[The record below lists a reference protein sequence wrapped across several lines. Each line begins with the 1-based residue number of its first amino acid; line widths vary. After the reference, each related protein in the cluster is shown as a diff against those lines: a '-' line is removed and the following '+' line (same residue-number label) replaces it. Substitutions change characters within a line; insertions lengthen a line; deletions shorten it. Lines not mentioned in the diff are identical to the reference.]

1 MLYTFRCAVYYASTP
16 RPKPALLKWWNW
28 KDPVSAPGRAAPDLL
43 RALRAKLRRD
53 MPITKALGLR
63 VVGNEGGGL
72 VLSSPLEPNINHKGT
87 AFAGSLNATAT
98 LAGWGTIWLLLR
110 EHGIRSHVVIQDS
123 TVHYFRPVTGDFT
136 ARCRAPSAGGDRA
149 AGERRAA
156 TRAAGASSSTYWWR
170 RLGRAVRFH
179 GRYVAFAR
187 RRPPVGAG

>member
-1 MLYTFRCAVYYASTP
+1 VVELEGRVVTP
-16 RPKPALLKWWNW
+16 SGQPAK
-28 KDPVSAPGRAAPDLL
+28 PDLL

-63 VVGNEGGGL
+63 VVGKEGGGL

-136 ARCRAPSAGGDRA
+136 ARCRAPAPSAVERLVNAVRRRGRGRIELDVLVADASGD
-149 AGERRAA
+149 
-156 TRAAGASSSTYWWR
+156 
-170 RLGRAVRFH
+170 AVRFH
-179 GRYVAFAR
+179 GRYVAF
-187 RRPPVGAG
+187 GAEVDVV

>member
-1 MLYTFRCAVYYASTP
+1 MTS
-16 RPKPALLKWWNW
+16 
-28 KDPVSAPGRAAPDLL
+28 SGRSGPPDLL

-53 MPITKALGLR
+53 MPITRAFGLR

-136 ARCRAPSAGGDRA
+136 ARCRPP
-149 AGERRAA
+149 
-156 TRAAGASSSTYWWR
+156 SSTAVERLVNAVR
-170 RLGRAVRFH
+170 RRGRGRIELDVLVADGSGDAVRFH
-179 GRYVAFAR
+179 GRFVAFL
-187 RRPPVGAG
+187 AGNAVRSD